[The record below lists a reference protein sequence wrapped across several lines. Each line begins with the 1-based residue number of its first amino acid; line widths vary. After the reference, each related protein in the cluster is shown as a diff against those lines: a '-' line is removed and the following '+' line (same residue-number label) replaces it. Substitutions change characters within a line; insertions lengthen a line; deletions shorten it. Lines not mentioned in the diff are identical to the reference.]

1 MTLVA
6 HTANSHAADMT
17 AAEITKLVSG
27 NTVYVAFEA
36 SQVNSGAGE
45 GALYYSADGKVSR
58 ARRSP

>member
-1 MTLVA
+1 
-6 HTANSHAADMT
+6 MT